1 MNLPVPIYSKMQIGV
16 ISSRSRLDDILD
28 HCKTQYEDYILYV
41 EALKVSSTKPNVTK
55 SVFLIL
61 TQNGLATIRR
71 TKDSGMGKVT
81 HYSYVQIES
90 AGKYKPEN
98 AQPGSGMSG
107 TFTIAVNFYNKD
119 LDASK
124 KKIIRFTCEERDDK
138 DEEEKNFGSDGDIPR
153 RASAK
158 SNVNLKIGQDK
169 VGKKRD

>member
-1 MNLPVPIYSKMQIGV
+1 
-16 ISSRSRLDDILD
+16 
-28 HCKTQYEDYILYV
+28 
-41 EALKVSSTKPNVTK
+41 
-55 SVFLIL
+55 
-61 TQNGLATIRR
+61 
-71 TKDSGMGKVT
+71 MGKVT